1 MNGIDVAVALAVVGS
16 SVSGYRQ
23 GLLIRISTAV
33 GGVGGLLLAA
43 ANLPWMVARLPFGDG
58 RPGFVSILCSLVV
71 GAVLGRFV
79 GIAVGRWLRR
89 HLPTRPVRQADRL
102 AGGALGAV
110 VVGVVVWLAA
120 PLFAVVPGW
129 PSRQWA
135 GSRASELVALRLP
148 EPPDAV
154 GSLRFLLGNAT
165 FPRVT
170 TSLLPGITPGS
181 PRAALRPSVGTEAAR
196 STVSVTARACSLV
209 SRGTGVVVGDGL
221 VITAA
226 HVVAGAREV
235 DIAFGQESV
244 TGRVVSADAR
254 VDLALIRVERSVV
267 RGAAIELEQVDPQR
281 QSAVVVGRP
290 RGVARVLPAQLT
302 DVVVARGRDIYD
314 REAVSRRVLVLTVA
328 LAPGDSGGP
337 VVDADGQL
345 IGVVF
350 AAATDQPG
358 TGFAVPADQVAEL
371 IASVGRGS
379 NSARR
384 CLVDR
389 AG

>member
-1 MNGIDVAVALAVVGS
+1 M
-16 SVSGYRQ
+16 
-23 GLLIRISTAV
+23 
-33 GGVGGLLLAA
+33 
-43 ANLPWMVARLPFGDG
+43 
-58 RPGFVSILCSLVV
+58 
-71 GAVLGRFV
+71 
-79 GIAVGRWLRR
+79 
-89 HLPTRPVRQADRL
+89 
-102 AGGALGAV
+102 
-110 VVGVVVWLAA
+110 
-120 PLFAVVPGW
+120 
-129 PSRQWA
+129 
-135 GSRASELVALRLP
+135 
-148 EPPDAV
+148 
-154 GSLRFLLGNAT
+154 
-165 FPRVT
+165 
-170 TSLLPGITPGS
+170 
-181 PRAALRPSVGTEAAR
+181 
-196 STVSVTARACSLV
+196 
-209 SRGTGVVVGDGL
+209 
-221 VITAA
+221 
-226 HVVAGAREV
+226 
-235 DIAFGQESV
+235 
-244 TGRVVSADAR
+244 
-254 VDLALIRVERSVV
+254 
-267 RGAAIELEQVDPQR
+267 ELEQVNPKR